1 MTSPPWPLSWP
12 DDAPAYERAQALV
25 ARSDRVGD
33 AVDQALDDIENDA
46 VAARRASVVAADG
59 TAYWAVLIVVGAET
73 VVIYWR
79 KRESDASHYIAYVGP
94 PPSRS

>member
-12 DDAPAYERAQALV
+12 SDTPAYQRAQALV
-25 ARSDRVGD
+25 ARRDRVGD
-33 AVDQALDDIENDA
+33 LVDQALSDIEDDA
-46 VAARRASVVAADG
+46 LAARRSSIVSADG
-59 TAYWAVLIVVGAET
+59 TAYWAVLIAVGAET